1 MNTVTDYYTATASQR
16 GDMLAQIG
24 HGRRRA
30 AASPFDE
37 IARTDKTGQPYWSAR
52 DLAKLFGYSEWRHF
66 ADSIR
71 KAREQVSSH
80 VSAGHANSENIL
92 GNGGGHF
99 VNTETVTRVG
109 FGERTVPD
117 VHLTRFAA
125 YFVALNADQSKPE
138 VRAAVNYYFVG
149 RTIQAE
155 QMIQAGAD
163 DNALTAENA
172 KRIADLELAVQGLPE
187 VIGDAIA
194 KALGST
200 EAPADTAPPAPE
212 ATMPRKRGKVGRPG
226 LPSITAMEQARY
238 GKGASGRFA
247 LMLVRDGY
255 LARRVMGHNARG
267 ASIFRY
273 SEGSHVGMFKFRKR
287 PSGPYTTSGRY
298 VYVTEAGQ
306 RFLAKEYGWETP

>member
-1 MNTVTDYYTATASQR
+1 MNTVTDYYAATASQR

-37 IARTDKTGQPYWSAR
+37 IARVGSDGQPYWSAR

-71 KAREQVSSH
+71 KAREQVASH
-80 VSAGHANSENIL
+80 NVAGQAGSENVL
-92 GNGGGHF
+92 GFENA
-99 VNTETVTRVG
+99 
-109 FGERTVPD
+109 ERIITNNLGKPRAIPD

-163 DNALTAENA
+163 DNTLTAENA
-172 KRIADLELAVQGLPE
+172 KRIADLELTVQGLPE

-194 KALGST
+194 KALST
-200 EAPADTAPPAPE
+200 AAPSAPAKAEPA
-212 ATMPRKRGKVGRPG
+212 ASPRKRGKIGRPA
-226 LPSITAMEQARY
+226 LPSITAVEQATY
-238 GKGASGRFA
+238 SSKSSGAFA
-247 LMLVRDGY
+247 RVLVADGY
-255 LARRVMGHNARG
+255 LARRTVRTARDG
-267 ASIFRY
+267 RSIYEYR
-273 SEGSHVGMFKFRKR
+273 EGSHVGMFRFRKR
-287 PSGPYTTSGRY
+287 PSGPYTASGRY

-306 RFLAKEYGWETP
+306 RYLAEQYGWEMP

>member
-1 MNTVTDYYTATASQR
+1 MNTVTDYYAATASQR

-37 IARTDKTGQPYWSAR
+37 IARVGKDGQPYWSAR
-52 DLAKLFGYSEWRHF
+52 DLADALGYRTNWRNFTPAILKARQQVAAHGNAGQDHF
-66 ADSIR
+66 ADVR
-71 KAREQVSSH
+71 KMVS
-80 VSAGHANSENIL
+80 
-92 GNGGGHF
+92 
-99 VNTETVTRVG
+99 VG
-109 FGERTVPD
+109 SGAERGVPD

-163 DNALTAENA
+163 DNTLTAENA

-200 EAPADTAPPAPE
+200 EVTRGTPDAPRARAV
-212 ATMPRKRGKVGRPG
+212 PRRRG
-226 LPSITAMEQARY
+226 LPSLASMEQARY
-238 GKGASGRFA
+238 GTWGTKFKNA
-247 LMLVRDGY
+247 LVRDGY
-255 LARRVMGHNARG
+255 LTRTQTGARSDGQPLY
-267 ASIFRY
+267 SY
-273 SEGSHVGMFKFRKR
+273 SEGARPAMFRFRNR
-287 PSGPYTTSGRY
+287 PSGPYTRSGRC

-306 RFLAKEYGWETP
+306 RFLAEEYGWETP

>member
-1 MNTVTDYYTATASQR
+1 MNTVTDYYAATASQR

-37 IARTDKTGQPYWSAR
+37 IARVGTDGQPYWSAR
-52 DLAKLFGYSEWRHF
+52 DLANTLGYVQWRNF
-66 ADSIR
+66 VEAIR
-71 KAREQVSSH
+71 KARQQVEAH
-80 VSAGHANSENIL
+80 VNAGQD
-92 GNGGGHF
+92 HF
-99 VNTETVTRVG
+99 ADVSKMVSVG
-109 FGERTVPD
+109 SGAARSVPD

-163 DNALTAENA
+163 DNTLTAENA
-172 KRIADLELAVQGLPE
+172 KRIADLELTVQGLPE

-194 KALGST
+194 KALST
-200 EAPADTAPPAPE
+200 AAPSAPAKAEPA
-212 ATMPRKRGKVGRPG
+212 ASPRKRGKIGRPS
-226 LPSITAMEQARY
+226 LPSLTAFQASIGGPVR
-238 GKGASGRFA
+238 KGALHQRF
-247 LMLVRDGY
+247 VRDGY
-255 LARRVMGHNARG
+255 LSRVVVGHTTNG
-267 ASIFRY
+267 APMYAY
-273 SEGSHVGMFKFRKR
+273 SEGSHVGMFRFRKR
-287 PSGPYTTSGRY
+287 PSGPYAASGNY

-306 RFLAKEYGWETP
+306 RYLAEQYGWEMP

>member
-1 MNTVTDYYTATASQR
+1 MNTVTDYYAATASQR
-16 GDMLAQIG
+16 GDMLAQVG

-52 DLAKLFGYSEWRHF
+52 DLAKLFGYSEWRKF
-66 ADSIR
+66 TDSIR
-71 KAREQVSSH
+71 KAREQVSAH
-80 VSAGHANSENIL
+80 NIAGQPNSGDVA
-92 GNGGGHF
+92 GNGGEHF
-99 VNTETVTRVG
+99 VNTVTVSRVG
-109 FGERTVPD
+109 FGDRTIPD

-163 DNALTAENA
+163 DNTLTAENA

-200 EAPADTAPPAPE
+200 AAESVKADDT
-212 ATMPRKRGKVGRPG
+212 PRKRGKAGRPG
-226 LPSITAMEQARY
+226 LPSLTSLELASQGSSGKFSAR
-238 GKGASGRFA
+238 
-247 LMLVRDGY
+247 LTRDGF
-255 LARRVMGHNARG
+255 LDRRTVRYRSDG
-267 ASIFRY
+267 AAIREY
-273 SEGSHVGMFKFRKR
+273 REGSHVGMFRFRKHMG
-287 PSGPYTTSGRY
+287 GPYTASGRY

-306 RFLAKEYGWETP
+306 RYLAEKYGWEMP

>member
-1 MNTVTDYYTATASQR
+1 MNTVTDYYAATASQR

-37 IARTDKTGQPYWSAR
+37 IARVGKDGQPYWSAR

-71 KAREQVSSH
+71 KARQQVDAH
-80 VSAGHANSENIL
+80 VNAGHDHFEDVL
-92 GNGGGHF
+92 GKVAIGSGAS
-99 VNTETVTRVG
+99 RS
-109 FGERTVPD
+109 VPD

-194 KALGST
+194 KALASAG
-200 EAPADTAPPAPE
+200 PAPVKAVAE
-212 ATMPRKRGKVGRPG
+212 PRKRGKVGRPG
-226 LPSITAMEQARY
+226 LPSLTSLELASQGSSGKLSAR
-238 GKGASGRFA
+238 
-247 LMLVRDGY
+247 LTRDGF
-255 LARRVMGHNARG
+255 LDRRTVRYRSDG
-267 ASIFRY
+267 AAIREY
-273 SEGSHVGMFKFRKR
+273 REGSHVGMFRFRKHM
-287 PSGPYTTSGRY
+287 SGPYTASGRY

-306 RFLAKEYGWETP
+306 RFLAEEYGLEMP

>member
-37 IARTDKTGQPYWSAR
+37 IARVGKDGQPYWSAR
-52 DLAKLFGYSEWRHF
+52 DLADALGYRTNWRNFTPAILKARQQVAAHGNAGQDHF
-66 ADSIR
+66 ADVR
-71 KAREQVSSH
+71 KMVS
-80 VSAGHANSENIL
+80 
-92 GNGGGHF
+92 
-99 VNTETVTRVG
+99 VG
-109 FGERTVPD
+109 SGAERGVPD

-163 DNALTAENA
+163 DNTLTAENA

-267 ASIFRY
+267 ASIFQY

-306 RFLAKEYGWETP
+306 RYLAKEYGWETP

>member
-1 MNTVTDYYTATASQR
+1 MNTVTDYYTATASRR

-37 IARTDKTGQPYWSAR
+37 IARVGKDGQPYWSAR

-71 KAREQVSSH
+71 KAREQVASH
-80 VSAGHANSENIL
+80 NVAGQAGSENVL
-92 GNGGGHF
+92 GFENA
-99 VNTETVTRVG
+99 ELIVTNNLG
-109 FGERTVPD
+109 KPRTIPD

-155 QMIQAGAD
+155 TMIQAGAD

-194 KALGST
+194 KALAST
-200 EAPADTAPPAPE
+200 TAPASPAKAE
-212 ATMPRKRGKVGRPG
+212 SAPRKRGKVGRPG
-226 LPSITAMEQARY
+226 LPSLTSLELASQGSSGKFSAR
-238 GKGASGRFA
+238 
-247 LMLVRDGY
+247 LTRDGF
-255 LARRVMGHNARG
+255 LERRTVRYRSDG
-267 ASIFRY
+267 AAIREY
-273 SEGSHVGMFKFRKR
+273 REGSHVGMFRFRKR
-287 PSGPYTTSGRY
+287 LSGPYTASGRY

-306 RFLAKEYGWETP
+306 RFLAEEYGWETP

>member
-1 MNTVTDYYTATASQR
+1 MNTVTDYYAATASQR

-37 IARTDKTGQPYWSAR
+37 IARVGSDGQPYWSAR

-71 KAREQVSSH
+71 KAREQVASH
-80 VSAGHANSENIL
+80 NVAGRAGSENVL
-92 GNGGGHF
+92 GFENA
-99 VNTETVTRVG
+99 
-109 FGERTVPD
+109 ERIITNNLGKPRAIPD

-163 DNALTAENA
+163 DNTLTAENA
-172 KRIADLELAVQGLPE
+172 KRIADLELTVQGLPE

-194 KALGST
+194 KALSAT
-200 EAPADTAPPAPE
+200 AATASPAKAEPA
-212 ATMPRKRGKVGRPG
+212 TSPRKRGKIGRPS
-226 LPSITAMEQARY
+226 LPSLTAFQASIGGPVR
-238 GKGASGRFA
+238 KGALHQRF
-247 LMLVRDGY
+247 VRDGY
-255 LARRVMGHNARG
+255 LSRVVVGHTTNG
-267 ASIFRY
+267 APMYAY
-273 SEGSHVGMFKFRKR
+273 SEGSHVGMFRFRKR
-287 PSGPYTTSGRY
+287 PSGPYTASGRY

-306 RFLAKEYGWETP
+306 RYLAEQYGWEMP

>member
-1 MNTVTDYYTATASQR
+1 MNTVTDYYAATASQR

-37 IARTDKTGQPYWSAR
+37 IARVGADGQPYWSAR

-66 ADSIR
+66 ADAIR

-163 DNALTAENA
+163 DNTLTAENA

-194 KALGST
+194 KALST
-200 EAPADTAPPAPE
+200 AAPSAPAKAEPA
-212 ATMPRKRGKVGRPG
+212 ASPRKRGKIGRPA
-226 LPSITAMEQARY
+226 LPSITAVEQATY
-238 GKGASGRFA
+238 SSKSSGAFA
-247 LMLVRDGY
+247 RVLVADGY
-255 LARRVMGHNARG
+255 LARRTVRTARDG
-267 ASIFRY
+267 RSIYEYR
-273 SEGSHVGMFKFRKR
+273 EGSHVGMFRFRKR
-287 PSGPYTTSGRY
+287 PSGPYTASGRY

-306 RFLAKEYGWETP
+306 RYLAEQYGWEMP

>member
-16 GDMLAQIG
+16 GDMLTQIG

-37 IARTDKTGQPYWSAR
+37 IARVGKDGRPYWSAR

-71 KAREQVSSH
+71 KARQQVDAH
-80 VSAGHANSENIL
+80 VNAGHDHFEDVL
-92 GNGGGHF
+92 GKVAIGSGAS
-99 VNTETVTRVG
+99 RS
-109 FGERTVPD
+109 VPD

-163 DNALTAENA
+163 DNTLTAENA

-194 KALGST
+194 KALSAA
-200 EAPADTAPPAPE
+200 APAAPSAPAKAEP
-212 ATMPRKRGKVGRPG
+212 ATPPRKRGKIGRPG
-226 LPSITAMEQARY
+226 LPSITAVEQETYSSKSSGAFARV
-238 GKGASGRFA
+238 
-247 LMLVRDGY
+247 LVADGY
-255 LARRVMGHNARG
+255 LARRTVRTARDG
-267 ASIFRY
+267 RSIYEYR
-273 SEGSHVGMFKFRKR
+273 EGSHVGMFRFRKR
-287 PSGPYTTSGRY
+287 PSGPYTASGRY

-306 RFLAKEYGWETP
+306 RFLAEQYGWEMP

>member
-1 MNTVTDYYTATASQR
+1 QSIPRPSHRRPSQRPLTSPFYLPSRVVIRLHGRAFRTPRRTAPMNTVTDYYTATASQR

-37 IARTDKTGQPYWSAR
+37 IARVGKDGQPYWSAR
-52 DLAKLFGYSEWRHF
+52 DLAKVFGYVDWRNF
-66 ADSIR
+66 ADAIR
-71 KAREQVSSH
+71 KARQQVAAHNIADQGSF
-80 VSAGHANSENIL
+80 VDANKSIPTPKGDGARL
-92 GNGGGHF
+92 
-99 VNTETVTRVG
+99 
-109 FGERTVPD
+109 VPD

-163 DNALTAENA
+163 DNTLTAENA

-194 KALGST
+194 
-200 EAPADTAPPAPE
+200 
-212 ATMPRKRGKVGRPG
+212 
-226 LPSITAMEQARY
+226 
-238 GKGASGRFA
+238 
-247 LMLVRDGY
+247 
-255 LARRVMGHNARG
+255 
-267 ASIFRY
+267 
-273 SEGSHVGMFKFRKR
+273 
-287 PSGPYTTSGRY
+287 
-298 VYVTEAGQ
+298 
-306 RFLAKEYGWETP
+306 

>member
-37 IARTDKTGQPYWSAR
+37 IARVGKDGQPYWSAR
-52 DLAKLFGYSEWRHF
+52 DLAKLFGYSEWRKF
-66 ADSIR
+66 TDSIR
-71 KAREQVSSH
+71 KAREQVGAH
-80 VSAGHANSENIL
+80 NIAGQPNNGDVA
-92 GNGGGHF
+92 GNGGEHF
-99 VNTETVTRVG
+99 VNTETVSRVG
-109 FGERTVPD
+109 FGDRTIPD

-163 DNALTAENA
+163 DNTLTAENA

-200 EAPADTAPPAPE
+200 SAAPAKAESA
-212 ATMPRKRGKVGRPG
+212 PRKRRKVGRPG
-226 LPSITAMEQARY
+226 LPSLTAFQEAVGGPAQ
-238 GKGASGRFA
+238 KGALHKRF
-247 LMLVRDGY
+247 VRDGY
-255 LARRVMGHNARG
+255 LTRVVVNHTTNGFPMYA
-267 ASIFRY
+267 Y
-273 SEGSHVGMFKFRKR
+273 SEGSHVGMFRFRKR
-287 PSGPYTTSGRY
+287 PSGPYSATGNY

-306 RFLAKEYGWETP
+306 RYLAKEYGWEMP

>member
-52 DLAKLFGYSEWRHF
+52 DLAKLFGYSDWRNF
-66 ADSIR
+66 ADCIR
-71 KAREQVSSH
+71 KARQQVESH
-80 VSAGHANSENIL
+80 VSAGRPNDGAATDNA
-92 GNGGGHF
+92 GHF
-99 VNTETVTRVG
+99 ANTETITRVG

-163 DNALTAENA
+163 DNALTAANA
-172 KRIADLELAVQGLPE
+172 KRIADLELTVQGLPE

-194 KALGST
+194 KAL
-200 EAPADTAPPAPE
+200 APATSSAPVKAEPA
-212 ATMPRKRGKVGRPG
+212 TSPRKRGNLGRPS
-226 LPSITAMEQARY
+226 LPSITAVEQATYRS
-238 GKGASGRFA
+238 KSSGAFA
-247 LMLVRDGY
+247 RVLVADGY
-255 LARRVMGHNARG
+255 LARRAMRTARDG
-267 ASIFRY
+267 RSIYEYR
-273 SEGSHVGMFKFRKR
+273 EGSHVGMFRFRKR
-287 PSGPYTTSGRY
+287 PSGPYGASGRY

-306 RFLAKEYGWETP
+306 RFLAEQYGWETP

>member
-1 MNTVTDYYTATASQR
+1 MNTVTDYYTATTSQR

-37 IARTDKTGQPYWSAR
+37 IARVGKDGQPYWSAR
-52 DLAKLFGYSEWRHF
+52 DLANLFGYSDWRNF
-66 ADSIR
+66 ADCIR
-71 KAREQVSSH
+71 KAREQVASH
-80 VSAGHANSENIL
+80 VSAGQSGSGSVNGFENAERITTNNL
-92 GNGGGHF
+92 GKP
-99 VNTETVTRVG
+99 
-109 FGERTVPD
+109 RTIPD

-155 QMIQAGAD
+155 QMIQAGTD
-163 DNALTAENA
+163 DNTLTAENA

-194 KALGST
+194 KALST
-200 EAPADTAPPAPE
+200 AAPTAPAKAEPA
-212 ATMPRKRGKVGRPG
+212 ASPRKRGKLGRPG
-226 LPSITAMEQARY
+226 LPSITAVEQATY
-238 GKGASGRFA
+238 SSKSSGAFA
-247 LMLVRDGY
+247 RVLVADGY
-255 LARRVMGHNARG
+255 LVRRTVRTARDGR
-267 ASIFRY
+267 SIYEYR
-273 SEGSHVGMFKFRKR
+273 EGSHVGMFRFRKR
-287 PSGPYTTSGRY
+287 PSGPYAASGRY

-306 RFLAKEYGWETP
+306 RFLAEQYGWEMP

>member
-1 MNTVTDYYTATASQR
+1 MNTVTDYYAATASQR

-37 IARTDKTGQPYWSAR
+37 IARVGKDGQPYWSAR
-52 DLAKLFGYSEWRHF
+52 DLARALGYTEWRNF
-66 ADSIR
+66 SEAIR
-71 KAREQVSSH
+71 RARQQVGNH
-80 VSAGHANSENIL
+80 VNAGGDQFVDANKMITA
-92 GNGGGHF
+92 GKGAA
-99 VNTETVTRVG
+99 RA
-109 FGERTVPD
+109 VPD

-163 DNALTAENA
+163 DNTLTAENA

-194 KALGST
+194 KALSAT
-200 EAPADTAPPAPE
+200 AATASPAKAEPA
-212 ATMPRKRGKVGRPG
+212 TSPRKRGKIGRPS
-226 LPSITAMEQARY
+226 LPSLTAFQASVGGPVR
-238 GKGASGRFA
+238 KGALHQRF
-247 LMLVRDGY
+247 VRDGY
-255 LARRVMGHNARG
+255 LSRVVVGHTTNG
-267 ASIFRY
+267 APMYAY
-273 SEGSHVGMFKFRKR
+273 SEGSHVGMFRFRKR
-287 PSGPYTTSGRY
+287 PSGPYAASGNY

-306 RFLAKEYGWETP
+306 RYLAEQYGWEMP

>member
-1 MNTVTDYYTATASQR
+1 MNTVTDYWGETKAKR
-16 GDMLAQIG
+16 DDMLAQIG

-37 IARTDKTGQPYWSAR
+37 IARVGTDGQPYWSAR
-52 DLAKLFGYSEWRHF
+52 DLAKLFGYADWRNF
-66 ADSIR
+66 ADAIR
-71 KAREQVSSH
+71 KARQQVANHST
-80 VSAGHANSENIL
+80 AGQD
-92 GNGGGHF
+92 HF
-99 VNTETVTRVG
+99 VDATGMVELGSGSKRAI
-109 FGERTVPD
+109 PD

-163 DNALTAENA
+163 DNALTAANA

-194 KALGST
+194 KALSAA
-200 EAPADTAPPAPE
+200 APSAQAKAEPATSPG
-212 ATMPRKRGKVGRPG
+212 RRDKVGRPG
-226 LPSITAMEQARY
+226 LPSITAVEQATYRS
-238 GKGASGRFA
+238 KSSGAFA
-247 LMLVRDGY
+247 RVLVADGY
-255 LARRVMGHNARG
+255 LVRRVVRTARDG
-267 ASIFRY
+267 RSIYEYR
-273 SEGSHVGMFKFRKR
+273 EGSHVGMFRFRKR
-287 PSGPYTTSGRY
+287 PSGPYSASGRY

-306 RFLAKEYGWETP
+306 RFLAEQYGWETP

>member
-1 MNTVTDYYTATASQR
+1 MNTVTDYYAATASQR

-37 IARTDKTGQPYWSAR
+37 IARVGKDGQPYWSAR
-52 DLAKLFGYSEWRHF
+52 DLANLFGYSDWRNF
-66 ADSIR
+66 ADCIR
-71 KAREQVSSH
+71 KAREQVASH
-80 VSAGHANSENIL
+80 VSAGQSGSGSVNGFESAERITTNNL
-92 GNGGGHF
+92 GKP
-99 VNTETVTRVG
+99 
-109 FGERTVPD
+109 RTIPD

-163 DNALTAENA
+163 DNALTAATA

-194 KALGST
+194 KALT
-200 EAPADTAPPAPE
+200 PAHPASPKPPRE
-212 ATMPRKRGKVGRPG
+212 RGKLGRPA
-226 LPSITAMEQARY
+226 LPSLSAMESARY
-238 GKGASGRFA
+238 GTSNGTFARVLTREGFLSRTTVAHRSDGAAIREY
-247 LMLVRDGY
+247 R
-255 LARRVMGHNARG
+255 
-267 ASIFRY
+267 
-273 SEGSHVGMFKFRKR
+273 EGSHVGMFRFRQR
-287 PSGPYTTSGRY
+287 RSGPYTTAGRY

-306 RFLAKEYGWETP
+306 RYLAEQYGWETP

>member
-1 MNTVTDYYTATASQR
+1 MNTVTDYYAATASQR

-37 IARTDKTGQPYWSAR
+37 IARVGKDGQPYWSAR
-52 DLAKLFGYSEWRHF
+52 DLANLFGYSDWRNF
-66 ADSIR
+66 ADCIR
-71 KAREQVSSH
+71 KAREQVASH
-80 VSAGHANSENIL
+80 VSAGQSGSGSINGFENAERITTNNL
-92 GNGGGHF
+92 GKP
-99 VNTETVTRVG
+99 
-109 FGERTVPD
+109 RTIPD

-200 EAPADTAPPAPE
+200 ASPASPAKSEAA
-212 ATMPRKRGKVGRPG
+212 PRKRGKIGRPG
-226 LPSITAMEQARY
+226 LPSLTSLELASQGSSGKLSAR
-238 GKGASGRFA
+238 
-247 LMLVRDGY
+247 LTRDGF
-255 LARRVMGHNARG
+255 LDRRTVRYRSDG
-267 ASIFRY
+267 AAIREY
-273 SEGSHVGMFKFRKR
+273 REGSHVGMFRFRKHM
-287 PSGPYTTSGRY
+287 SGPYAASGRY

-306 RFLAKEYGWETP
+306 RFLAKEYGLEMP

>member
-1 MNTVTDYYTATASQR
+1 MNTVTDYYTATASRR

-37 IARTDKTGQPYWSAR
+37 IARVGKDGQPYWSAR

-71 KAREQVSSH
+71 KAREQVASH
-80 VSAGHANSENIL
+80 NVAGQAGSENVL
-92 GNGGGHF
+92 GFENA
-99 VNTETVTRVG
+99 ELIVTNNLG
-109 FGERTVPD
+109 KPRTIPD

-155 QMIQAGAD
+155 TMIQAGAD

-194 KALGST
+194 KALAST
-200 EAPADTAPPAPE
+200 TAPASPAKAE
-212 ATMPRKRGKVGRPG
+212 SAPRKRGKVGRPG
-226 LPSITAMEQARY
+226 LPSLTSLELASQGSSGKFSAR
-238 GKGASGRFA
+238 
-247 LMLVRDGY
+247 LTRDGF
-255 LARRVMGHNARG
+255 LERRTVRYRSDG
-267 ASIFRY
+267 AAIREY
-273 SEGSHVGMFKFRKR
+273 REGSHVGMFRFRKR
-287 PSGPYTTSGRY
+287 LSGPYTASGRY

-306 RFLAKEYGWETP
+306 RFLAEEYGWGMP

>member
-1 MNTVTDYYTATASQR
+1 MNTVTDYYAATASQR

-37 IARTDKTGQPYWSAR
+37 IARVGKGGQPYWSAR
-52 DLAKLFGYSEWRHF
+52 DLAKLFGYSDWRNF
-66 ADSIR
+66 ADCIR
-71 KAREQVSSH
+71 KARQQVESH
-80 VSAGHANSENIL
+80 IAAGQP
-92 GNGGGHF
+92 NGGGVTDNAGHF

-109 FGERTVPD
+109 FGDRTVPD

-138 VRAAVNYYFVG
+138 VKAAVNYYFVG

-163 DNALTAENA
+163 DNTLTAANA

-200 EAPADTAPPAPE
+200 
-212 ATMPRKRGKVGRPG
+212 ATTEPVKVGGAPRKRGKVGRPG
-226 LPSITAMEQARY
+226 LPSLTSLELASQGSSGKFSAR
-238 GKGASGRFA
+238 
-247 LMLVRDGY
+247 LTRDGF
-255 LARRVMGHNARG
+255 LERRTVRYRSDG
-267 ASIFRY
+267 AAIREY
-273 SEGSHVGMFKFRKR
+273 REGSHVGMFRFRKR
-287 PSGPYTTSGRY
+287 LSGPYTASGRY

-306 RFLAKEYGWETP
+306 RFLAEEYGWGMP

>member
-37 IARTDKTGQPYWSAR
+37 IARVGKDGQPYWSAR

-71 KAREQVSSH
+71 KAREQVASH
-80 VSAGHANSENIL
+80 NVAGQAGSENVL
-92 GNGGGHF
+92 GFENA
-99 VNTETVTRVG
+99 ELIVTNNLG
-109 FGERTVPD
+109 KPRTIPD

-163 DNALTAENA
+163 DGALTAENA

-194 KALGST
+194 KALAST
-200 EAPADTAPPAPE
+200 TAPASPVKSDAA
-212 ATMPRKRGKVGRPG
+212 PRKRGKIGRPS
-226 LPSITAMEQARY
+226 LPSLTSIEAAHHGSRG
-238 GKGASGRFA
+238 GKFSKA
-247 LMLVRDGY
+247 LVRDGY
-255 LARRVMGHNARG
+255 LARRPLRAKSNGVPV
-267 ASIFRY
+267 Y
-273 SEGSHVGMFKFRKR
+273 EYVEGSHVGMFRFRKR
-287 PSGPYTTSGRY
+287 LNGPYSASGRF

-306 RFLAKEYGWETP
+306 RYLAEQYGWEMP

>member
-37 IARTDKTGQPYWSAR
+37 IARVGTDGQPYWSAR
-52 DLAKLFGYSEWRHF
+52 DLADLFGYSRWQTF
-66 ADSIR
+66 ADALR
-71 KAREQVSSH
+71 KAREQVKSH
-80 VSAGHANSENIL
+80 VSAGRAEVQDDM
-92 GNGGGHF
+92 HF
-99 VNTETVTRVG
+99 VNTERIVTGSAVP
-109 FGERTVPD
+109 RTVPD
-117 VHLTRFAA
+117 VRLSRFAA

-163 DNALTAENA
+163 DNALTAANA
-172 KRIADLELAVQGLPE
+172 QRIADLELAVQGLPE

-194 KALGST
+194 KALST
-200 EAPADTAPPAPE
+200 ATPSAPVEAE
-212 ATMPRKRGKVGRPG
+212 AATSPRKRGKLGRPG
-226 LPSITAMEQARY
+226 LPSITAVEQATY
-238 GKGASGRFA
+238 SSKSSGAFA
-247 LMLVRDGY
+247 RVLVADGY
-255 LARRVMGHNARG
+255 LVRRAVRTARDGR
-267 ASIFRY
+267 SIYEYR
-273 SEGSHVGMFKFRKR
+273 EGSHVGMFRFRKR
-287 PSGPYTTSGRY
+287 PSGPYAASGRY

-306 RFLAKEYGWETP
+306 RFLAEQYGWETP

>member
-1 MNTVTDYYTATASQR
+1 MNTVTDYYAATASQR

-37 IARTDKTGQPYWSAR
+37 IARVGKDGQPYWSAR

-71 KAREQVSSH
+71 KARQQVDAH
-80 VSAGHANSENIL
+80 VNAGHDHFEDVL
-92 GNGGGHF
+92 GKVAIGSGAS
-99 VNTETVTRVG
+99 RS
-109 FGERTVPD
+109 VPD

-138 VRAAVNYYFVG
+138 VKAAVNYYFVG

-155 QMIQAGAD
+155 QMIQAGVD
-163 DNALTAENA
+163 DSALTAENA

-194 KALGST
+194 KALSAT
-200 EAPADTAPPAPE
+200 AATASPAKAEPA
-212 ATMPRKRGKVGRPG
+212 TSPRKRGKIGRPS
-226 LPSITAMEQARY
+226 LPSLTAFQASVGGPVR
-238 GKGASGRFA
+238 KGALHQRF
-247 LMLVRDGY
+247 VRDGY
-255 LARRVMGHNARG
+255 LSRVVVGHTTNG
-267 ASIFRY
+267 APMYAY
-273 SEGSHVGMFKFRKR
+273 SEGSHVGMFRFRKR
-287 PSGPYTTSGRY
+287 PSGPYAASGNY

-306 RFLAKEYGWETP
+306 RYLAEQYGWEMP